1 MQRGKKTRKMKWIFL
16 VLLMATILS
25 GCGREEQRD
34 EEATD
39 AEQQPP
45 IVMVGDSEQNR
56 GTDVVLVMDESG
68 SMRKADKERLAIEA
82 AKLFVDMEKT
92 SNASIALVEFS
103 NKVVSSGL
111 LDTSQQENKNQLKEV
126 LDGVRYSAPAH
137 TDTGA
142 GLLEAV
148 SVLDGSDVRNKK
160 VIILFTDG
168 KTDIDAGTPNRTIE
182 DSLNDVNTAI
192 QEAAQKGY
200 KIYCIGLNAD
210 GKVDEEMLRNIA
222 ASTDGQYK
230 IATDVNDLPDFF
242 NSIFAQIDKSEKQN
256 IDEFDADG
264 NYHEMHFTI
273 DNSSVMEANIV
284 ILSSMQIED
293 ICLTDPSGTEV
304 DIQENARVEF
314 NNSAKY
320 SLLKLFTPDVGE
332 WSIKV
337 KGVTGDHIK
346 VNLIYNYDIDLIVE
360 VENTVVVKGKKI
372 NLRVYL
378 YSRGEKITDKAI
390 YQNMSG
396 YLTIQNKNSQ
406 EQQQEELKLGW
417 NGDCLDGGFYAM
429 EIAQYE
435 VSVHVDGSG
444 FYRDSDSF
452 SIEAVKS
459 PPLTKKQF
467 EEIKLRPGK
476 SKVLD
481 LEQYFY
487 DPDGDGEINYSV
499 SNTNEFVKAELQEQT
514 LLLKAEKIGEGRI
527 TIIAENGS
535 VEKTEKRITIVVMSF
550 MQAYGKVLL
559 VILAV
564 AFLVWIIILC
574 RRRKRKLYGSF
585 QISVLSAAKNQYGI
599 FDTEE
604 FDILSSISAESV
616 GKRGFALSSLL
627 RLIAGYYMET
637 DEEKKQ
643 RFTECLMKMETE
655 AAHVKVFANDAAFS
669 ITVKCKSTSV
679 KLMHMNSV
687 TERKEIVVDL
697 NGGNRYGISNVTEQ
711 EFGVRFPAS
720 ENEFEQINIKYKKM

>member
-25 GCGREEQRD
+25 GCGKDEQRD

-39 AEQQPP
+39 VKQQPP
-45 IVMVGDSEQNR
+45 IVMVGDSDQNR
-56 GTDVVLVMDESG
+56 GTDVVMVMDESG

-103 NKVVSSGL
+103 NKIVSSGL

-126 LDGVRYSAPAH
+126 LDGVRYSASAH

-148 SVLDGSDVRNKK
+148 SVLDGSDVQNEK

-168 KTDIDAGTPNRTIE
+168 KTDIDAGTPNRTVE

-222 ASTDGQYK
+222 ACTDGQYM
-230 IATDVNDLPDFF
+230 IATDVNELPDFF

-264 NYHEMHFTI
+264 NYHEMHFAI

-304 DIQENARVEF
+304 DIQENAKVEF

-320 SLLKLFTPDVGE
+320 SLLKLFAPNVGE

-360 VENTVVVKGKKI
+360 VENTVVVKDKWVI
-372 NLRVYL
+372 LQVYL
-378 YSRGEKITDKAI
+378 YSRGERITDKAI

-396 YLTIQNKNSQ
+396 YLTIRNQNSQ
-406 EQQQEELKLGW
+406 EQQEELKLRM
-417 NGDCLDGGFYAM
+417 NGDGLEGSFYAA

-435 VSVHVDGSG
+435 VGVHVEGSG

-452 SIEAVKS
+452 IIEAVKR

-467 EEIKLRPGK
+467 GEIKLRPGK
-476 SKVLD
+476 SKEID
-481 LEQYFY
+481 LAQYFY
-487 DPDGDGEINYSV
+487 DPDGDGEIKYSV
-499 SNTNEFVKAELQEQT
+499 SNINEFVKAELQAQT

-535 VEKTEKRITIVVMSF
+535 VETTEKRITIVVMSF

-564 AFLVWIIILC
+564 AVLVGIITLC

-585 QISVLSAAKNQYGI
+585 QISVLSAVKNQYGI

-604 FDILSSISAESV
+604 FDILSLISAESV

-627 RLIAGYYMET
+627 KLIAGYYMET

-643 RFTECLMKMETE
+643 RFTECLLKMETE
-655 AAHVKVFANDAAFS
+655 AAHVKVLANDAAFS
-669 ITVKCKSTSV
+669 ITVKCTGASAR
-679 KLMHMNSV
+679 LMHMNSV

-697 NGGNRYGISNVTEQ
+697 NGGNKYGISNVTEQ
-711 EFGVRFPAS
+711 EFGVRFLTS